1 MPTGNCH
8 QYEIVKKLKLLYFYL
23 TYSSLYLLKIT
34 NVDFYFRSDL
44 KQLAK
49 VILTR
54 SASSVDVEC
63 MFSTMGLIL
72 NGKRSRLSTQSADAL
87 SFIHDNFFLVVEDD

>member
-1 MPTGNCH
+1 MVRTEVNAYIQAKVGDD
-8 QYEIVKKLKLLYFYL
+8 
-23 TYSSLYLLKIT
+23 
-34 NVDFYFRSDL
+34 VDDDPLIFWKNAKGLDHL

-72 NGKRSRLSTQSADAL
+72 NGKLSRLSAQ
-87 SFIHDNFFLVVEDD
+87 

>member
-1 MPTGNCH
+1 MQNH
-8 QYEIVKKLKLLYFYL
+8 
-23 TYSSLYLLKIT
+23 
-34 NVDFYFRSDL
+34 L

-72 NGKRSRLSTQSADAL
+72 NGKRSQLSVQSADEL
-87 SFIHDNFFLVVEDD
+87 SFIHDNFFLVPEDN